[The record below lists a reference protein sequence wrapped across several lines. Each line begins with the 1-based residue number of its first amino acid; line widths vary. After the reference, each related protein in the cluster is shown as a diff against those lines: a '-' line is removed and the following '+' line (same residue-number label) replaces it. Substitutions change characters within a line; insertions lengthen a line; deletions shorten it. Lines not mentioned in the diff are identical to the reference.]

1 MIEWESDPARNSYS
15 CSYSYSIPMRTS
27 AGPLLLVEYE
37 YECRD
42 AEYKYESH
50 RCCLSSGFRRGDRV
64 SRREPG
70 DNLIRRRAADSYLCS
85 CSKRMRP
92 RAGSQLLFDD
102 NYERRGSFSVESGL
116 EPLPS
121 TVRTAACAYRR
132 TRSRDWLLRRTDDLG
147 ELAIAANYN

>member
-1 MIEWESDPARNSYS
+1 
-15 CSYSYSIPMRTS
+15 MRTS

-70 DNLIRRRAADSYLCS
+70 DNLIRRRQNLTLT
-85 CSKRMRP
+85 
-92 RAGSQLLFDD
+92 RA
-102 NYERRGSFSVESGL
+102 RARARARSG
-116 EPLPS
+116 
-121 TVRTAACAYRR
+121 
-132 TRSRDWLLRRTDDLG
+132 
-147 ELAIAANYN
+147 